1 MNTPV
6 SRKSF
11 LTSLGAA
18 GVGAGL
24 LRFAPP
30 AFAQDTDDD
39 GGDDPASAM
48 EPGEWEDKRIEMYAA
63 FTEALATELGDTTA
77 DDVDGAIRKA
87 IMSLIDDHV
96 SEDELTRG
104 QAEALKVIVATMDVP
119 IMPGFMGMGMGPG
132 PGMGMG
138 MMHGGMMHGGMMP
151 GGMMPGGM
159 GSGDMMHGDMMPGG
173 MGSGRDRV
181 RIRERQ
187 DKGHWGGKDRD
198 KGKDKDWSMAP
209 DAPPA
214 PDQAAPAA
222 PAAAS
227 TPEAGA

>member
-151 GGMMPGGM
+151 GGM
-159 GSGDMMHGDMMPGG
+159 
-173 MGSGRDRV
+173 GSGRDRV